1 MVVVL
6 SKYHRQR
13 LLSIQKTTVHGNF
26 FRARLECNQQT
37 WYIEKHK
44 GDERPMD
51 WVKNL
56 RAMKERNGLTTKE
69 IAQKSGI
76 PEPTLEKLF
85 SGATKEPKLTTL
97 QPLVK
102 CLGFRLD
109 ELDTG
114 LMSIPNTPSFP
125 GTEDDPTLQTIID
138 NYKKLNKDGQQALVL
153 HSILLVQSG
162 MYGKH
167 SNIFPA
173 TQKA

>member
-1 MVVVL
+1 
-6 SKYHRQR
+6 
-13 LLSIQKTTVHGNF
+13 
-26 FRARLECNQQT
+26 
-37 WYIEKHK
+37 
-44 GDERPMD
+44 MD

-56 RAMKERNGLTTKE
+56 RAMKEHSGLTTKE

-102 CLGFRLD
+102 CLGYSLD

-114 LMSIPNTPSFP
+114 LISTQNTPSSS
-125 GTEDDPTLQTIID
+125 GIEDDPTLQTIID
-138 NYKKLNKDGQQALVL
+138 NYKKLNKDGQQALAL
-153 HSILLVQSG
+153 HSMLLVQSG

-167 SNIFPA
+167 SNILPDSLL
-173 TQKA
+173 KA